1 MQTEKN
7 KYEISFLAPTEEGA
21 GIVLKHLNQVDAEI
35 NDEQQL
41 EQISLAY
48 PIKKHNSAY
57 LGCIHFTLD
66 PEEVT
71 VLRDTLK
78 FEENILR
85 YTIVTPPFI
94 KVEETQPRG
103 PRTTQESV
111 IERAPSA
118 PETVSNKDLEARL
131 EEITGSLEKEV

>member
-21 GIVLKHLNQVDAEI
+21 GIVLKHLNQVGAEI
-35 NDEQQL
+35 NGEQQL
-41 EQISLAY
+41 EQMSLAY

-57 LGCIHFTLD
+57 FGCIHFALD

-103 PRTTQESV
+103 PRVAQEMV
-111 IERAPSA
+111 IERAPST

-131 EEITGSLEKEV
+131 EEITGSLEEET